1 MSNPCRFEKCGHPE
15 FRMHIGCEKCPEI
28 KTIVVNLKYK
38 PYTKYIGRS
47 PCYTNKFANEY
58 RIGPDGTREDV
69 IAKHKKDFYNNPELQ
84 EAVWNELRGEVLG
97 CFCKPLTCHGDTYVE
112 YIENRERI
120 EDETGQNSV

>member
-1 MSNPCRFEKCGHPE
+1 MR
-15 FRMHIGCEKCPEI
+15 

-38 PYTKYIGRS
+38 SYTAYIGRFPS
-47 PCYTNKFANEY
+47 VSNPPVERNKFANPY

-97 CFCKPLTCHGDTYVE
+97 CFCKSLACHGDTYVE

-120 EDETGQNSV
+120 ENETSQDSV